1 MDSVRNCETALSSSS
16 NTSLLLDSLSNQQ
29 AAINRM
35 SRSPPR
41 TRRVKPTPSNSLIL
55 VLPSLLFSP
64 SLLPLFELHFA
75 SYGNMLSW
83 TPLERLG
90 RVLLIYDEVESATNA
105 KQEMDG
111 FVWED
116 EDVSIGNSSRSN
128 HDDRR

>member
-1 MDSVRNCETALSSSS
+1 
-16 NTSLLLDSLSNQQ
+16 
-29 AAINRM
+29 
-35 SRSPPR
+35 
-41 TRRVKPTPSNSLIL
+41 
-55 VLPSLLFSP
+55 
-64 SLLPLFELHFA
+64 
-75 SYGNMLSW
+75 MLSW